1 MKKNTKR
8 LTALLLAA
16 VTLSGMPSVAQ
27 AGEMVQNTQNVQ
39 QEATTQTQAAKTDD
53 TKAADTQVQ
62 EGDKVTITKEDK
74 PYLALGGDLTADQQH
89 KVLEYMG
96 INAADFDQYDV
107 VYVTNEEEHKYLDSY
122 VPKEKIGTRALSSVM
137 ISMADKGNGL
147 KVSTYNINYCTAG
160 MYKNAL
166 ATAGVQDANV
176 IVAGPFP
183 LSGTAALVGTLEAYE
198 KLTGKK
204 LDEDVVDAAMDELVT
219 TGELEQSIDGDSEDV
234 EAMIADLKAKIAD
247 GKLAKKEDIEA
258 AIDEAAKKYGLSI
271 SEEDKSKIL
280 DLLDKLKNLDL
291 DWDSI
296 ASQAKDWASQIEGT
310 LKSSGAWDKI
320 CAFFQKLWD
329 AVKSLFS

>member
-1 MKKNTKR
+1 MKGSCKK

-16 VTLSGMPSVAQ
+16 VTMTAMVPASVRAEEVCQTELS
-27 AGEMVQNTQNVQ
+27 TQ
-39 QEATTQTQAAKTDD
+39 
-53 TKAADTQVQ
+53 QVENSGGQ
-62 EGDKVTITKEDK
+62 EGDDVTITKDDR

-96 INAADFDQYDV
+96 IEASDFDQYDV
-107 VYVTNEEEHKYLDSY
+107 VYVTNEEEHKYLDAY

-137 ISMADKGNGL
+137 ISLAEEGNGL

-176 IVAGPFP
+176 IVAGPFE

-198 KLTGKK
+198 KLTGEE
-204 LDEDVVDAAMDELVT
+204 LSEDVVDAAMDELVT

-234 EAMIADLKAKIAD
+234 EAMIADLKARIANGD
-247 GKLAKKEDIEA
+247 LDTKEEIAAAIEEA
-258 AIDEAAKKYGLSI
+258 AEKYDLNI
-271 SEEDKSKIL
+271 SEEDKEKIL
-280 DLLDKLKNLDL
+280 ALLDKLKDLDL

-296 ASQAKDWASQIEGT
+296 ANQAQDWANQLQNT
-310 LKSSGAWDKI
+310 LKDAGVWDKI
-320 CAFFQKLWD
+320 CAFFQKLLD
-329 AVKSLFS
+329 AIKSFFS

>member
-1 MKKNTKR
+1 MKGSCKK

-16 VTLSGMPSVAQ
+16 VTMTAMVPASVRAEEVSQTELS
-27 AGEMVQNTQNVQ
+27 TQ
-39 QEATTQTQAAKTDD
+39 
-53 TKAADTQVQ
+53 QVENSGGQ
-62 EGDKVTITKEDK
+62 EGDDVTITKDDR

-96 INAADFDQYDV
+96 IEASDFDQYDV
-107 VYVTNEEEHKYLDSY
+107 VYVTNEEEHKYLDAY

-137 ISMADKGNGL
+137 ISLAEEGNGL

-176 IVAGPFP
+176 IVAGPFE

-198 KLTGKK
+198 KLTGEE
-204 LDEDVVDAAMDELVT
+204 LSEDVVDAAMDELVT

-234 EAMIADLKAKIAD
+234 EAMIADLKARIANGD
-247 GKLAKKEDIEA
+247 LDTKEEIAAAIEEA
-258 AIDEAAKKYGLSI
+258 AEKYDLNI
-271 SEEDKSKIL
+271 SEEDKEKIL
-280 DLLDKLKNLDL
+280 ALLDKLKDLDL

-296 ASQAKDWASQIEGT
+296 ANQAQDWANQLQNT
-310 LKSSGAWDKI
+310 LKDAGVWDKI
-320 CAFFQKLWD
+320 CAFFQKLLD
-329 AVKSLFS
+329 AIKSFFS